1 MSNVLYL
8 FCLARAG
15 LVDHIEGT
23 GIAGTEDLILK
34 NFSGVTAVIC
44 EVPEDDFSGESAE
57 SKLQD
62 LAWVG
67 PRAVRHDRIIEETM
81 QYSPVFPAPFGSLF
95 SSEKRLCALIESNI
109 GAISGFL
116 DHTADKEEWSVKG
129 LVSKSKA
136 LDEIFMEKLKTLSD
150 TLSSSPTGIRYFKER
165 QMRSEAEKELSG
177 KVKAAC
183 SVVGE
188 NLLACSNSFRQRKNI
203 SFAKAEGDKQLVV
216 NWAFLVDHSR
226 ISYFL
231 DQVEHANSD
240 YQARGLAFECS
251 GPWPPYSFCPSL
263 HAEPTR

>member
-8 FCLARAG
+8 FCLARTG

-23 GIAGTEDLILK
+23 GITGTEDLILK
-34 NFSGVTAVIC
+34 NFSGVTAVTC

-57 SKLQD
+57 IKLQD

-67 PRAVRHDRIIEETM
+67 PRAVRHDRIIEEIM

-95 SSEKRLCALIESNI
+95 SSEKRLGTLIESNI
-109 GAISGFL
+109 DAIREFL
-116 DHTADKEEWSVKG
+116 DHTADKQEWSVKG
-129 LVSKSKA
+129 LVCKSKA
-136 LDEIFMEKLKTLSD
+136 VDEIFTGKLKILSE
-150 TLSSSPTGIRYFKER
+150 TLSSSPAGMRYFKER

-183 SVVGE
+183 TVVGE
-188 NLLACSNSFRQRKNI
+188 KLLACSNNFRQRKNI
-203 SFAKAEGDKQLVV
+203 SFGKAEGDKQLVV

-231 DQVEHANSD
+231 DQVEHANSN
-240 YQARGLAFECS
+240 YQAGGLAFECS

-263 HAEPTR
+263 HMEPTR